1 MFYWL
6 KLTSLSLLFSILLGA
21 LALSTV
27 LLALH

>member
-6 KLTSLSLLFSILLGA
+6 KLTSLSLLLSILLGA
-21 LALSTV
+21 LTVSTV